1 MVYVKREI
9 GPTMNAHEFIN
20 YELKFNSN
28 NRYLLI
34 ELIGMIDER
43 DDTTNNVPIEEVDN
57 VHIGDMVVDRVGFK
71 DVESTLVTL
80 KHFLE

>member
-1 MVYVKREI
+1 MNKEI
-9 GPTMNAHEFIN
+9 
-20 YELKFNSN
+20 
-28 NRYLLI
+28 
-34 ELIGMIDER
+34 IGMIDER

>member
-34 ELIGMIDER
+34 EQGNYRYD
-43 DDTTNNVPIEEVDN
+43 
-57 VHIGDMVVDRVGFK
+57 
-71 DVESTLVTL
+71 
-80 KHFLE
+80 